1 MTDPKAREICFDI
14 IAQRRDKLNHVAD
27 SMYPS
32 VSFNIIH
39 MKGNLTYTYSYIFQV
54 K

>member
-1 MTDPKAREICFDI
+1 MTDPKARKVCFDI
-14 IAQRRDKLNHVAD
+14 IAQRREKLNNVAD

-32 VSFNIIH
+32 VSCYRCN
-39 MKGNLTYTYSYIFQV
+39 KNSNRLA